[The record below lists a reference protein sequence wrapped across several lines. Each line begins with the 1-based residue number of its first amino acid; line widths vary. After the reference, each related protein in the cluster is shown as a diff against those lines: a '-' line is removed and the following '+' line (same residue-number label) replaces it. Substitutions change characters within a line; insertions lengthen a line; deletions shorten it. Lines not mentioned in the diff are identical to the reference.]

1 VQVHEAV
8 RQETD
13 QVADQLSKL
22 LRDKNVP
29 FSEVTRNTDTQI
41 KIAGVSPD
49 QITTLRNVVS
59 DSFGTWDLCSS
70 PGEANSYLLN
80 MRPSTVADVQDR
92 TMSQSED
99 TIRRRIDQLGLDGAF
114 VAPSGAAR
122 TGYRR
127 VPAKANPVRAKSV
140 IQAGASSRFAW
151 SKTRI
156 RTLQVA
162 AMGAHNGVLPP
173 TPRLLPGT
181 ASHRAGN
188 SGWGAITWWI
198 ACPSSTGR
206 DLRTADS
213 TRNAESH
220 LAIR

>member
-1 VQVHEAV
+1 MNSNLKWKALFIAGVIVLCVYGLIGLPDFPTSWTTVKQNFGQRIKLGLDLQGGTHLILQVQVHEAV

-59 DSFGTWDLCSS
+59 DSFGTWDLVPS

-92 TMSQSED
+92 T
-99 TIRRRIDQLGLDGAF
+99 
-114 VAPSGAAR
+114 
-122 TGYRR
+122 Y
-127 VPAKANPVRAKSV
+127 
-140 IQAGASSRFAW
+140 
-151 SKTRI
+151 
-156 RTLQVA
+156 
-162 AMGAHNGVLPP
+162 
-173 TPRLLPGT
+173 
-181 ASHRAGN
+181 
-188 SGWGAITWWI
+188 
-198 ACPSSTGR
+198 
-206 DLRTADS
+206 
-213 TRNAESH
+213 
-220 LAIR
+220 